1 MFFSKNNKFNFK
13 ITVVSLVLM
22 SMVIFFIPLISS
34 AQTIVPQI
42 EGLTTVD
49 IRVAAGSII
58 QLFLGLLG
66 LIALVIILY
75 AGFVWMT
82 SGGNEEKI
90 SQAKKILSA
99 GIIGLLI
106 ILSAYA
112 ITTFI
117 LNEIQDALNNSNE
130 YGGGN
135 SDSGFGSGLGG
146 GALGGGIV
154 EYHYPERD
162 ATNIPR
168 NTMIMITFKTAVAL
182 DDVIGNDFTDATCD
196 QYELDGSQCG
206 QLSDKIH
213 LIDDGNQI
221 LNENIIAVLTPDAK
235 IILIKPID
243 PLGNPNTNTYTSV
256 TLDNDMESADGQIL
270 FPGLTNGYIWQFE
283 ISTFLDL
290 TPPEV
295 TYVWPAQDDV
305 VARNAIVQINFSE
318 PINILSIEGN
328 IVIKEGDLT
337 TGIDLVGD
345 LKISNGYKTVEF
357 LVDDDC
363 SGFNLNSCGE
373 EVFCLPADSLITGI
387 VNNISDASGNLM
399 PNQYDWY
406 FNTNNTINLIPPMIT
421 EINPNSSTGL
431 TNIQRNPSPRISVTF
446 NSIISPSSLNSDNFY
461 IYNNTICYEELYDG
475 PDGKSLINNDCFPDY
490 SVYASENNH
499 KCNIKIYSPY
509 LDQTSSYRP
518 RLTSGIK
525 DSYGNCFNPAEDLAG
540 STGQQ

>member
-1 MFFSKNNKFNFK
+1 MFLSKNNKFNLK
-13 ITVVSLVLM
+13 ITVVSLVLV
-22 SMVIFFIPLISS
+22 STVIFFIPFFSS

-66 LIALVIILY
+66 LIALIIILY

-99 GIIGLLI
+99 GVIGLMI

-117 LNEIQDALNNSNE
+117 LNEIQGALNNSNE
-130 YGGGN
+130 YGGSSRDG
-135 SDSGFGSGLGG
+135 GFGSGLGG

-168 NTMIMITFKTAVAL
+168 NTMIMITLKTPVVL
-182 DDVIGNDFTDATCD
+182 EDVVGDDFLDATCD
-196 QYELDGSQCG
+196 QYEVDGSECG
-206 QLSDKIH
+206 MLSDKIH
-213 LIDDGNQI
+213 IKDDGNQVV
-221 LNENIIAVLTPDAK
+221 NENIIAVLTPDAK
-235 IILIKPID
+235 RILIKPIN

-295 TYVWPAQDDV
+295 TYVWPAQDDM
-305 VARNAIVQINFSE
+305 VARNAITQINFSE
-318 PINILSIEGN
+318 PINILSVDGN
-328 IVIKEGDLT
+328 VVVKEGDLA
-337 TGIDLVGD
+337 GVDLAGD
-345 LKISNGYKTVEF
+345 LKISNGYKTIEF
-357 LVDDDC
+357 LVDGDC
-363 SGFNLNSCGE
+363 GGVNVNSCGE
-373 EVFCLPADSLITGI
+373 EAFCLPADSLITGI
-387 VNNISDASGNLM
+387 INSISDASGNVM
-399 PNQYDWY
+399 PNQYDWS
-406 FNTNNTINLIPPMIT
+406 FNTNNTINLIPPVIT
-421 EINPNSSTGL
+421 EVNPNSSTGL
-431 TNIQRNPSPRISVTF
+431 INIQINPNPRISARF
-446 NSIISPSSLNSDNFY
+446 DSIISPSSLNTDNFY
-461 IYNNTICYEELYDG
+461 IYNNTICYEEIYNNA
-475 PDGKSLINNDCFPDY
+475 DGKDIISNDCFPDY
-490 SVYASENNH
+490 SVYASEDNH

-525 DSYGNCFNPAEDLAG
+525 DSYGNCFNPAEDSADN
-540 STGQQ
+540 TGQQ